1 MRHMVLLMVTNAYGK
16 NWIEDTFD
24 EEMRDDIQK
33 NARKGIANI
42 SMETPLE
49 YLDLGDLEDYLF
61 RPKID
66 IEKMMSDLTDE
77 QLKKMER
84 DELYDLI
91 DDIKNPKCL
100 WERVFNDVG
109 DKTNWENSIKNVHN
123 TRNSVA
129 HHKTVNIINY
139 NSTVKDLKI
148 VESMLDNAIE
158 TIMKQELDNTKQ
170 IAILGSFAALVG
182 AKLFSIYQTNAAK
195 ELVTVFSRRVKEL
208 VKPIEKQLQVSTLQ
222 LIKSKFE
229 ENTTLNMDGINNYT
243 KAFEKLNKSIGVDT
257 RMVGNQ
263 LKLAGENLSNY
274 QINALEI
281 SNQLEETAKEFQKA
295 NIIYSELKDSK

>member
-1 MRHMVLLMVTNAYGK
+1 
-16 NWIEDTFD
+16 
-24 EEMRDDIQK
+24 
-33 NARKGIANI
+33 
-42 SMETPLE
+42 
-49 YLDLGDLEDYLF
+49 
-61 RPKID
+61 
-66 IEKMMSDLTDE
+66 
-77 QLKKMER
+77 
-84 DELYDLI
+84 
-91 DDIKNPKCL
+91 
-100 WERVFNDVG
+100 
-109 DKTNWENSIKNVHN
+109 
-123 TRNSVA
+123 
-129 HHKTVNIINY
+129 
-139 NSTVKDLKI
+139 
-148 VESMLDNAIE
+148 MLDNAIE